1 MMLNQSLKTTSVST
15 ALPLMR
21 GLVLPFALS
30 LLVAAILALASA
42 GGLLYQD
49 LFYPAAELR
58 QSFVPNDIVNLC
70 LGLPIL
76 LLSLGLARRGRLL
89 GLLFWPG
96 ALFYIFYNALAYTF
110 ALPLNVAFL
119 LNLLL
124 ATLSIYTMVLLLCT
138 IDARPVEQ
146 RLAGVVPRR
155 MAAGIL
161 ILLGVAY
168 FLLSVGVFAAALIN
182 RTSLDAAESATHA
195 VDLLI
200 SPAWIAGGLLLWRR
214 RSLGYVSAI
223 GLLFQANMLFV
234 GLIAFLFLQPLLSA
248 GPFLFGDLL
257 AVAVMWLLC
266 LIPFALLIR
275 GMSANE
281 DAS

>member
-1 MMLNQSLKTTSVST
+1 MPDQVLKARSVPV
-15 ALPLMR
+15 ALPVTP
-21 GLVLPFALS
+21 GLDLSYALS
-30 LLVAAILALASA
+30 LLAATILALASA

-70 LGLPIL
+70 LGLPTL
-76 LLSLGLARRGRLL
+76 LLSLWLARRGHLL

-96 ALFYIFYNALAYTF
+96 ALFYIFYNALAYTL
-110 ALPLNVAFL
+110 ALPLNAAFL

-138 IDARPVEQ
+138 IDDRSVEQ

-155 MAAGIL
+155 MAAGVL

-168 FLLSVGVFAAALIN
+168 FLLSVGIFGGALIN
-182 RTSLDAAESATHA
+182 RASLGAAESATHA

-214 RSLGYVSAI
+214 RALGYVSAV

-257 AVAVMWLLC
+257 VVALMWLLC
-266 LIPFALLIR
+266 LIPFVLFVRGIAL
-275 GMSANE
+275 NE